1 MKQANSISRI
11 LRWSATAFLGLFMA
25 CPAWS
30 ATIEDVEFSALS
42 GGRFE
47 VRLKFDG
54 APPEPSAYTI
64 ERPARIA
71 LDFPDT
77 KSELAQKRY
86 KLGYD
91 NASSAVILEAAGR
104 TRVVLN
110 LTELVP
116 YNTQVSGSTVRI
128 EVGSGGRDYLKP
140 APSNPVIR
148 QLGARRDPPDERGSA
163 AAPSA
168 PSGPSEPVMRG
179 KHIRD
184 LDFRRG
190 EEGEGRLIVDLSDP
204 RTDVNVYVEGSRIK
218 LEFNG
223 AALPESLQRRF
234 DVRDFA
240 TPVQLVDATVD
251 GGSAV
256 LAVKATGEYDYLAYQ
271 TDNEYV
277 LSVKPLTKQELEQK
291 RKEFT
296 YTGDKLSLNFQDI
309 EVRSVLQIIADFTG
323 LNLVASD
330 TVTGN
335 ITLRL
340 QNVPWDQALELIL
353 KTKGLDERRVGNVL
367 MVAPAAE
374 IAERE
379 RQEVEAQ
386 KTVAELAPLQTEFI
400 QVRYADAGELF
411 KLFVPDQNATG
422 EAEGASQS
430 ILSERGSVIVD
441 ERTNSLL
448 VTETAEKLE
457 EFRRLVQL
465 IDVPIRQ
472 VLIEARIVRA
482 NSNFDESL
490 GISWNATQNNVE
502 PDDNE
507 GSNAALIT
515 DLGSGSAAGRLV
527 VGFLGSEVQL
537 NLELTAL
544 ETRGKGEVVSQP
556 KIITGDK
563 EAATIKSG
571 SEIPFPESAANG
583 ETSIAFKEAVLKL
596 EVTPKITPDDRIL
609 MELVINQDSI
619 GELAVATAGVQIP
632 TINTTELMTQVLV
645 GNGET
650 VVLGGIFSTTDV
662 SAETKVPFFGDIP
675 YFGRL
680 FKSTVKNQEKQE
692 TLIFVTPR
700 ILADTLID

>member
-1 MKQANSISRI
+1 MKQANSMSRI
-11 LRWSATAFLGLFMA
+11 LRWSATAFLGLLMA

-30 ATIEDVEFSALS
+30 ASIEDVEFSALS

-116 YNTQVSGSTVRI
+116 YNTQVSGNVVRI

-163 AAPSA
+163 AAPSQ
-168 PSGPSEPVMRG
+168 PVMRG

-218 LEFNG
+218 LEFSG

-251 GGSAV
+251 GDSTV

-277 LSVKPLTKQELEQK
+277 LSVKPLTQQELEQK

-411 KLFVPDQNATG
+411 KLFVPNENATG
-422 EAEGASQS
+422 EAEGASKS

-490 GISWNATQNNVE
+490 GISWLANQNNVE
-502 PDDNE
+502 GDGE
-507 GSNAALIT
+507 GSTATLIT
-515 DLGSGSAAGRLV
+515 DLGSGSAAGRLA

-537 NLELTAL
+537 NMELTAL

-583 ETSIAFKEAVLKL
+583 ETSISFKEAVLKL

>member
-1 MKQANSISRI
+1 MKQAKSMSRI
-11 LRWSATAFLGLFMA
+11 LRWSATAFLGLLMA
-25 CPAWS
+25 SPALS

-77 KSELAQKRY
+77 NSELAQKRY

-116 YNTQVSGSTVRI
+116 YNTQVSGNTVRI

-148 QLGARRDPPDERGSA
+148 QLGARRDPPQNSGNAAERT
-163 AAPSA
+163 APM
-168 PSGPSEPVMRG
+168 MRG

-190 EEGEGRLIVDLSDP
+190 EDGEGRLIVDLSDP

-218 LEFNG
+218 LEFSG
-223 AALPESLQRRF
+223 AALPESLQRRY

-240 TPVQLVDATVD
+240 TPVELVDATQD
-251 GGSAV
+251 NGSTV
-256 LAVKATGEYDYLAYQ
+256 LAVKASGEYDYLAYQ

-277 LSVKPLTKQELEQK
+277 LSVKPLTRQELEQK
-291 RKEFT
+291 RKEFA

-411 KLFVPDQNATG
+411 KLFVPNENAG
-422 EAEGASQS
+422 SEAEGASKS

-457 EFRRLVQL
+457 EFRRLVDL

-502 PDDNE
+502 GDGE
-507 GSNAALIT
+507 GSSAALIT
-515 DLGSGSAAGRLV
+515 DLGSGAAAGRLA

-537 NLELTAL
+537 NMELTAL

-563 EAATIKSG
+563 ESATIKSG

-583 ETSIAFKEAVLKL
+583 ETSISFKEAVLKL

-680 FKSTVKNQEKQE
+680 FKSTVVNQEKQE

>member
-1 MKQANSISRI
+1 M
-11 LRWSATAFLGLFMA
+11 
-25 CPAWS
+25 
-30 ATIEDVEFSALS
+30 
-42 GGRFE
+42 
-47 VRLKFDG
+47 
-54 APPEPSAYTI
+54 
-64 ERPARIA
+64 
-71 LDFPDT
+71 
-77 KSELAQKRY
+77 
-86 KLGYD
+86 
-91 NASSAVILEAAGR
+91 
-104 TRVVLN
+104 
-110 LTELVP
+110 
-116 YNTQVSGSTVRI
+116 
-128 EVGSGGRDYLKP
+128 
-140 APSNPVIR
+140 
-148 QLGARRDPPDERGSA
+148 
-163 AAPSA
+163 
-168 PSGPSEPVMRG
+168 
-179 KHIRD
+179 
-184 LDFRRG
+184 
-190 EEGEGRLIVDLSDP
+190 
-204 RTDVNVYVEGSRIK
+204 
-218 LEFNG
+218 
-223 AALPESLQRRF
+223 
-234 DVRDFA
+234 
-240 TPVQLVDATVD
+240 
-251 GGSAV
+251 
-256 LAVKATGEYDYLAYQ
+256 
-271 TDNEYV
+271 
-277 LSVKPLTKQELEQK
+277 
-291 RKEFT
+291 
-296 YTGDKLSLNFQDI
+296 
-309 EVRSVLQIIADFTG
+309 
-323 LNLVASD
+323 ASD

-411 KLFVPDQNATG
+411 KLFVPNENAG
-422 EAEGASQS
+422 SEAEGASKS

-457 EFRRLVQL
+457 EFRRLVDL

-502 PDDNE
+502 GDGE
-507 GSNAALIT
+507 GSSAALIT
-515 DLGSGSAAGRLV
+515 DLGSGAAAGRLA

-537 NLELTAL
+537 NMELTAL

-563 EAATIKSG
+563 ESATIKSG

-583 ETSIAFKEAVLKL
+583 ETSISFKEAVLKL

-680 FKSTVKNQEKQE
+680 FKSTVVNQEKQE

>member
-1 MKQANSISRI
+1 MKQANSMSRI
-11 LRWSATAFLGLFMA
+11 LRWSATAILGLLMA

-47 VRLKFDG
+47 VRLKFDS

-116 YNTQVSGSTVRI
+116 YNTQVNGNIVRI

-163 AAPSA
+163 SA
-168 PSGPSEPVMRG
+168 PTTAAGPLMRG

-251 GGSAV
+251 DGSAV

-277 LSVKPLTKQELEQK
+277 LSVKPLTQQELEQK
-291 RKEFT
+291 RKEFS

-411 KLFVPDQNATG
+411 KLFVPNENAGG
-422 EAEGASQS
+422 EAEGASKS

-502 PDDNE
+502 GDGE
-507 GSNAALIT
+507 GSNAVLFT
-515 DLGSGSAAGRLV
+515 DLGSGAAAGRLA

-537 NLELTAL
+537 NMELTAL

-583 ETSIAFKEAVLKL
+583 ETSISFKEAVLKL